1 MENDNLNQG
10 QKVKLGKGGNAEM
23 GEIQSKFIQNTTV
36 EIDGNTYETKATAER
51 PAYLIK
57 IDDKKHV
64 IKHADEIFL
73 VNQ

>member
-10 QKVKLGKGGNAEM
+10 QMVTLGKEGNVKM
-23 GEIQSKFIQNTTV
+23 GEIQSKFIQNTTI
-36 EIDGNTYETKATAER
+36 EIEGKTYETEATAER

-57 IDDKKHV
+57 TDDQKHV

-73 VNQ
+73 VNH